1 MLKLAIATEEGA
13 SMLGANDG
21 YSSSQRCRAS
31 SSFLITFNIFCIG
44 FKPERWVERLPETVG

>member
-1 MLKLAIATEEGA
+1 
-13 SMLGANDG
+13 MLGVNDG